1 MKEKIKCQWKK
12 PWYKQLFCKHDFQY
26 YKKLETGVMLAN
38 GEYRYFICSKCGKYN
53 GKVFLEYEGMGFK

>member
-1 MKEKIKCQWKK
+1 MNKVMRQWKK

-26 YKKLETGVMLAN
+26 YKSKEENGVLLVS
-38 GEYRYFICSKCGKYN
+38 GEYRYLCCSKCGKYK